1 MTVLEFIEKYN
12 RLSST
17 SAKNKMIESIMKRTY
32 CPVLEKRVIL
42 QKMLEKSIATDS
54 SNETIQYIDM
64 FVFKLNYIMSII
76 ILYTSLAI
84 DTKIVAGEKIA
95 KTEEIYDGLVESKI
109 IKEIYEQIG
118 EDELKELNNINEMLI
133 SNFDYTHCTGYAY
146 LTKTLNNATQL
157 ISTTIQPIIGY
168 VDQLMGS

>member
-54 SNETIQYIDM
+54 TNETIQYIDM
-64 FVFKLNYIMSII
+64 FVFKLNYVMSII
-76 ILYTSLAI
+76 ILYTSLVI

-133 SNFDYTHCTGYAY
+133 SNFDYMHCTGYAY
-146 LTKTLNNATQL
+146 LTKILNNATQL